1 MPLEGDP
8 LQGEGESGLWRKGEE
23 KEEEALTEEE
33 RKRRILFCAVCLTV
47 FLRQVSK
54 TLCSLKKEVCNSFRI
69 AQHPQESRKLTIH
82 PILFSEATK
91 LPTLKAQNPPYF
103 PFPSL
108 THFLYL
114 FFGGE
119 HQRHLALTLLLL
131 QCTYYYYSGGT
142 TEGQRL
148 ARRESEGGGEEK
160 GTFPQPPIFKSLREG
175 KQEAARVL

>member
-8 LQGEGESGLWRKGEE
+8 LQGEGKSGLWRKGEE
-23 KEEEALTEEE
+23 KEEEEALTEDE

-69 AQHPQESRKLTIH
+69 AQHPQESRKLTIY
-82 PILFSEATK
+82 PIFFSEATK
-91 LPTLKAQNPPYF
+91 LPTLKAQHPPYF

-131 QCTYYYYSGGT
+131 QCTYYYYSGEAQQKARDT
-142 TEGQRL
+142 L
-148 ARRESEGGGEEK
+148 AESERGGK
-160 GTFPQPPIFKSLREG
+160 GKRHFSPASHF
-175 KQEAARVL
+175 